1 MLLKCYAVSAR
12 HSTER
17 TYTVYAHSEE
27 EAMEAV
33 ELDPLGTRSSAV
45 TLNEEE
51 ESDHEIL
58 DCSRDVN
65 D

>member
-17 TYTVYAHSEE
+17 TYTAHSEE

-33 ELDPLGTRSSAV
+33 ELDPLGTKSSAV